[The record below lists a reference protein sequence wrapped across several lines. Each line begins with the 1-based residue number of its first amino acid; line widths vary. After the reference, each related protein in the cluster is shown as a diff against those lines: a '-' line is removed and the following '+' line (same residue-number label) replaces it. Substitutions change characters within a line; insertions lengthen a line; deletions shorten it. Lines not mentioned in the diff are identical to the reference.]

1 MQLGRNRIEAL
12 TDGVFAVAMTLL
24 VLDIKVP
31 ELQQPLAR
39 AELPLK
45 LLSLWPKFL
54 SYTISFVILGVYWV
68 GHHVQLSFIRRA
80 DRPLLW
86 INISFLL
93 WVALVPFSTA
103 LLSEYA
109 TTRIA
114 IAIYGAN
121 LIAIGLTLALHWW
134 YATTENRHVDPDIDR
149 GLVRGAMYRTLMGPL
164 VYVIA
169 IGPKSL
175 PDLFAGRLQLIVYHF
190 MWHWEKGQPLDN
202 PCPGC
207 AGWADQIAS
216 GHFNS
221 LHSRN
226 TTLVLVSRAPLAKIL
241 PFKKRMGWTISWYSS
256 CGNSFNYDF
265 HVTLDLWPNQFLISA
280 FPFDLGLSRGA
291 PWGAAI
297 GSQSTLKTGW
307 STENRKRMALKGYSL

>member
-24 VLDIKVP
+24 VLDIRVP
-31 ELQQPLAR
+31 ELQQSLAT

-86 INISFLL
+86 INILFLL

-169 IGPKSL
+169 IGLSFFRAEVSL
-175 PDLFAGRLQLIVYHF
+175 ALYA
-190 MWHWEKGQPLDN
+190 
-202 PCPGC
+202 
-207 AGWADQIAS
+207 
-216 GHFNS
+216 
-221 LHSRN
+221 
-226 TTLVLVSRAPLAKIL
+226 LVPILYIL
-241 PFKKRMGWTISWYSS
+241 PGRIDIHWVGRRQGKSKT
-256 CGNSFNYDF
+256 D
-265 HVTLDLWPNQFLISA
+265 Q
-280 FPFDLGLSRGA
+280 
-291 PWGAAI
+291 AAV
-297 GSQSTLKTGW
+297 K
-307 STENRKRMALKGYSL
+307 

>member
-31 ELQQPLAR
+31 ELQQPLAT
-39 AELPLK
+39 AGLPLK

-86 INISFLL
+86 INILFLL

-169 IGPKSL
+169 IGLSFFRAEVSL
-175 PDLFAGRLQLIVYHF
+175 ALYA
-190 MWHWEKGQPLDN
+190 
-202 PCPGC
+202 
-207 AGWADQIAS
+207 
-216 GHFNS
+216 
-221 LHSRN
+221 
-226 TTLVLVSRAPLAKIL
+226 LVPILYIL
-241 PFKKRMGWTISWYSS
+241 PGRIDIHWVRRRQGKSKM
-256 CGNSFNYDF
+256 D
-265 HVTLDLWPNQFLISA
+265 Q
-280 FPFDLGLSRGA
+280 
-291 PWGAAI
+291 AAV
-297 GSQSTLKTGW
+297 K
-307 STENRKRMALKGYSL
+307 

>member
-31 ELQQPLAR
+31 ELRQPLATT
-39 AELPLK
+39 ELPLK

-86 INISFLL
+86 INIFFLL

-109 TTRIA
+109 KTRVA

-121 LIAIGLTLALHWW
+121 LIAIGLTLALHWR
-134 YATTENRHVDPDIDR
+134 YATTESRHVDPDIDR
-149 GLVRGAMYRTLMGPL
+149 GLVGAAMYRTLMAPL

-169 IGPKSL
+169 IGLSFVRAEMSL
-175 PDLFAGRLQLIVYHF
+175 ALY
-190 MWHWEKGQPLDN
+190 
-202 PCPGC
+202 
-207 AGWADQIAS
+207 
-216 GHFNS
+216 
-221 LHSRN
+221 
-226 TTLVLVSRAPLAKIL
+226 TLVPILYIL
-241 PFKKRMGWTISWYSS
+241 PGRIDIHWTGRHQGKSKT
-256 CGNSFNYDF
+256 D
-265 HVTLDLWPNQFLISA
+265 
-280 FPFDLGLSRGA
+280 
-291 PWGAAI
+291 GAA
-297 GSQSTLKTGW
+297 LK
-307 STENRKRMALKGYSL
+307 

>member
-31 ELQQPLAR
+31 ELQQPLAT

-45 LLSLWPKFL
+45 LVALWPKFL

-86 INISFLL
+86 INILFLL

-103 LLSEYA
+103 LLSEYSN
-109 TTRIA
+109 TRLA

-134 YATTENRHVDPDIDR
+134 RFT
-149 GLVRGAMYRTLMGPL
+149 
-164 VYVIA
+164 
-169 IGPKSL
+169 
-175 PDLFAGRLQLIVYHF
+175 
-190 MWHWEKGQPLDN
+190 
-202 PCPGC
+202 PGFSHC
-207 AGWADQIAS
+207 
-216 GHFNS
+216 
-221 LHSRN
+221 
-226 TTLVLVSRAPLAKIL
+226 
-241 PFKKRMGWTISWYSS
+241 
-256 CGNSFNYDF
+256 
-265 HVTLDLWPNQFLISA
+265 
-280 FPFDLGLSRGA
+280 
-291 PWGAAI
+291 
-297 GSQSTLKTGW
+297 
-307 STENRKRMALKGYSL
+307 